1 MALAFRL
8 IARLDIR
15 GAHLIKTIRLEGVR
29 KLGNPADYARRYDAQ
44 GIDEILYLDCVASLY
59 GRNGLGELLRRT
71 ADECFVPVTAAGG
84 VRSVSDVR
92 ELLRVGADK
101 VAVNTAAIKRP
112 KLITEIAEQFGSQAV
127 VIQIDAKR
135 KNGGWEAYCD
145 GGRQPTGKDAIEWAA
160 EAVARGA
167 GEVLVTSID
176 REGTSGG
183 CDTECAFAISG
194 RSKVPVVI
202 AGGVA
207 ATEHIIEAAKAGVSG
222 LAMAGAL
229 HYGKVSLAEM
239 RGALTE
245 AGIPVRMLC
254 T

>member
-8 IARLDIR
+8 IARLDCR
-15 GAHLIKTIRLEGVR
+15 NEHLVKTIRLEGVR
-29 KLGNPADYARRYDAQ
+29 KIGDPAEYAKRYDAE
-44 GIDEILYLDCVASLY
+44 GIDEILYLDVVASLY
-59 GRNGLGELLRRT
+59 GRNGLGELLQRT

-112 KLITEIAEQFGSQAV
+112 ELITEIAEQFGSQCM

-145 GGRQPTGKDAIEWAA
+145 GGREPTGKDAIEWAA
-160 EAVARGA
+160 EAVERGA
-167 GEVLVTSID
+167 GEILATSID
-176 REGTSGG
+176 HEGTASG
-183 CDTECAFAISG
+183 CDSGLCRRISNAV
-194 RSKVPVVI
+194 SVPTVA
-202 AGGVA
+202 AGGVGA
-207 ATEHIIEAAKAGVSG
+207 ARHVVDAAQAGATGV
-222 LAMAGAL
+222 AMAGAL

-245 AGIPVRMLC
+245 AGIPVRTL
-254 T
+254 

>member
-1 MALAFRL
+1 MLAFRL
-8 IARLDIR
+8 IARLDCR
-15 GAHLIKTIRLEGVR
+15 NEHLVKTIRLEGVR
-29 KLGNPADYARRYDAQ
+29 KIGDPAEYAKRYDAE
-44 GIDEILYLDCVASLY
+44 GIDEILYLDVVASLY

-112 KLITEIAEQFGSQAV
+112 ELITEIAEQFGSQAM

-160 EAVARGA
+160 EAVELGA
-167 GEVLVTSID
+167 GETLITAVD

-183 CDTECAFAISG
+183 LDLGLCRAVASTVS
-194 RSKVPVVI
+194 VPVVA
-202 AGGVA
+202 AGGVRKA
-207 ATEHIIEAAKAGVSG
+207 SDILEAAKAGVSG
-222 LAMAGAL
+222 VAMAGAL

-245 AGIPVRMLC
+245 AGIPVRTL
-254 T
+254 